1 MSRTQMHG
9 TCHAPIVTHPV
20 SWNMSLSHMQQGHGV
35 FHALKFGLDRKQ
47 LFNARVQLLCAVAP
61 GRSLD
66 KQSTGKGKRLGEM
79 GFVHH
84 S

>member
-1 MSRTQMHG
+1 MELVMH
-9 TCHAPIVTHPV
+9 P
-20 SWNMSLSHMQQGHGV
+20 LSHTQFLGTSHCHTCSMQEHGV

-66 KQSTGKGKRLGEM
+66 KQSTGKGKRLDEM